1 MRRGFLNSGGSTKP
15 PPAPSQAAPPP
26 APKQAQSSADEA
38 AAFVQRIVDAAFAGG
53 ADALHEE
60 ILRLDAASDAT
71 FGTWVIRG
79 GLDALA
85 SDPRPGGAR
94 DRYTALCAVALGGDP
109 ACVRLLLHAKAS
121 VDTRDA
127 YNATPLIL
135 AAANCGE
142 DKRPGVSGH
151 TVYQTE

>member
-15 PPAPSQAAPPP
+15 PPAPSRQAAPPP
-26 APKQAQSSADEA
+26 APKQAQSSTDEA
-38 AAFVQRIVDAAFAGG
+38 DAFVQRIVDAAYGG
-53 ADALHEE
+53 GVDDGGGVDALREE

-85 SDPRPGGAR
+85 SDPRPGDAR

-109 ACVRLLLHAKAS
+109 ACVRLLLHPPALERSAGMLQ
-121 VDTRDA
+121 VG
-127 YNATPLIL
+127 N
-135 AAANCGE
+135 
-142 DKRPGVSGH
+142 H
-151 TVYQTE
+151 